1 MCLRVT
7 SNLYLFEDHLVM
19 ASSENSTDV
28 YYSDIILEIF
38 LTF

>member
-7 SNLYLFEDHLVM
+7 FNLYLFEDHLVM
-19 ASSENSTDV
+19 VSSGNNADA
-28 YYSDIILEIF
+28 YHSDIILEIF